1 MINFDLGLLQT
12 DVSRRMFVTVWVSC
26 GLVGWDGAP
35 QCSPDW
41 LWNHKAAE
49 SALQLELLGQAPT
62 YLGPKVQFVALISFV
77 FKWWSEPV
85 RLATHWVL
93 ICSLVFF
100 MPCTLK
106 RTHVCMW
113 VDGTKCTRLT
123 AAEAVTT
130 GNFSPLNRIIKSIPA
145 SPQITI
151 IFKFQAS
158 VHPKKKKYDNFPS
171 LNYNLREG
179 TWWKLLLRTSF
190 GNPKLSKQIS
200 FSGVTTAPST
210 N

>member
-1 MINFDLGLLQT
+1 MGP
-12 DVSRRMFVTVWVSC
+12 
-26 GLVGWDGAP
+26 P

-62 YLGPKVQFVALISFV
+62 YLGPKLQFVALISFV

-93 ICSLVFF
+93 ICLLVFF

-123 AAEAVTT
+123 ATEVVTT
-130 GNFSPLNRIIKSIPA
+130 GNFSPLSRIIKSIPA

-158 VHPKKKKYDNFPS
+158 VHPKKKNTIISQVWITTLERGHGGNYCWEHPSETQSLASRFPS
-171 LNYNLREG
+171 PG
-179 TWWKLLLRTSF
+179 SQLLL
-190 GNPKLSKQIS
+190 PLIS
-200 FSGVTTAPST
+200 IS
-210 N
+210 